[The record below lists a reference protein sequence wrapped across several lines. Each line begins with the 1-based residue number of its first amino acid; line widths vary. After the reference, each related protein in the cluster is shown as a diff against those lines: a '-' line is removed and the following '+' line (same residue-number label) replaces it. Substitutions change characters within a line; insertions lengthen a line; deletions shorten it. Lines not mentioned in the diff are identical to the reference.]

1 MSWTSISDLALE
13 LAPLAREVPTAA
25 PIREAAAEVAV
36 RRWGPAGVAGL
47 PTLVNV
53 AALAVSAARGRLL
66 VHRVRPAAAALVDST
81 DLHSLPAE
89 PPRLLRRPWIL
100 EARRPET
107 GERLFGETAAL
118 AGYQVD
124 GVTYLI
130 GLSYPDGARV
140 ARWTPRWTGGEL
152 DAGIPAETSPLIDDA
167 DTHHAWVRDA
177 ARFAIVLGLLLDA
190 EGAPLRTEDQVGAG
204 TRRPGY
210 PARLPRALQVA
221 ADRDD
226 LAGPPGHRRS
236 LAGAGA
242 AAPVVLRARRPCDR
256 WDCCRGAYYRLGSG
270 PFVEV
275 RGGEAKK
282 GRAQRCGPCADP
294 K

>member
-190 EGAPLRTEDQVGAG
+190 EGAPLRTEDQVGGATSSKGGRRGDAPAWAIRNVYLERPEHRGGGGSGAG
-204 TRRPGY
+204 EGAPVAGKIGEIVAVRGHLKRQRHGPGNELVKWVYVAGYEARRWV
-210 PARLPRALQVA
+210 APRARVIVGL
-221 ADRDD
+221 
-226 LAGPPGHRRS
+226 
-236 LAGAGA
+236 
-242 AAPVVLRARRPCDR
+242 
-256 WDCCRGAYYRLGSG
+256 
-270 PFVEV
+270 
-275 RGGEAKK
+275 
-282 GRAQRCGPCADP
+282 
-294 K
+294 